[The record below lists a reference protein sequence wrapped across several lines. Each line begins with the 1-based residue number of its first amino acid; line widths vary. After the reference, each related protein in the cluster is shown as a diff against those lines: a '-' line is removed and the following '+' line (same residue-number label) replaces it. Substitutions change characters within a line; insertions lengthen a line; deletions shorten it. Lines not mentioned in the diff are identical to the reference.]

1 MVERQV
7 GGKEGVERERERETD
22 RQTDRQ
28 TDRKTERDR
37 DRDRE
42 KKKNKKKKKKKTEI
56 EIIDRSPGHKFN
68 QSRNLRRQPQEN
80 TKPVCT
86 RFAAVLISG
95 C

>member
-1 MVERQV
+1 MNFTTNLP
-7 GGKEGVERERERETD
+7 GERERERERD

-28 TDRKTERDR
+28 TERDR

-42 KKKNKKKKKKKTEI
+42 KKKNKKNKKKKKKKTEI
-56 EIIDRSPGHKFN
+56 EIIDKSPGHKFN